1 MDGYG
6 RHNGPI
12 NNLDGWN
19 NPETDRRGVQS
30 FQGDHP
36 LPSEEQYLVATSN
49 QSIFPASW
57 NTPESDH
64 CGDRFLQGDHA
75 SRSVKRKQKTI
86 DSNAG
91 CSPIIERKQKNN

>member
-6 RHNGPI
+6 RHNGPT

-36 LPSEEQYLVATSN
+36 LPSPLRARISAFFKYN
-49 QSIFPASW
+49 WIFFGIPD
-57 NTPESDH
+57 NYP
-64 CGDRFLQGDHA
+64 
-75 SRSVKRKQKTI
+75 V
-86 DSNAG
+86 
-91 CSPIIERKQKNN
+91 IIRIVPGLLFCK